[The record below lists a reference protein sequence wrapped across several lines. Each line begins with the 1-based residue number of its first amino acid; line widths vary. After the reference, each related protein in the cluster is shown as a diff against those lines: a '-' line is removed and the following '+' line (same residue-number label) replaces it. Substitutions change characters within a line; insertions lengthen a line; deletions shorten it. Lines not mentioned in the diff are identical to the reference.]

1 MPLGHLDEMRY
12 RRLHS
17 FGNGARSEETRH
29 RLGVGG
35 DAGRTPQRSAE
46 LVDHIGVPVQ
56 HEGVVGDGHDL
67 DHEVVFGAP
76 AVGVEEM
83 REDRIGCERV
93 GERLD
98 RRLAIAGSRVPREA
112 HAKPRRGSS
121 GGRRSQLSAG

>member
-1 MPLGHLDEMRY
+1 MKCGIAASIRSGMARAPKKPDIASVSVVMPGG
-12 RRLHS
+12 LHS
-17 FGNGARSEETRH
+17 
-29 RLGVGG
+29 
-35 DAGRTPQRSAE
+35 AGAE

-67 DHEVVFGAP
+67 DHEVVFGAL

-83 REDRIGCERV
+83 SEDRIGCERV

-112 HAKPRRGSS
+112 HVKPRSGSS